1 MYFTFY
7 YACSEVGERERET
20 DRQRVTERETR
31 ERENRT
37 QHRGVNMLTSTKVLK
52 VRTIDMYEPRY
63 EQRYEQIIERGALL
77 GHAHYT
83 VAMRISSLLR
93 KKLKPVNALCLALS
107 LSQLEIYLMISLECS
122 QVPLRGAPTCTFVET
137 LHAGTN

>member
-83 VAMRISSLLR
+83 VAMRISRWQWLAEKEIEASQR
-93 KKLKPVNALCLALS
+93 TVSSTVIVPVRDL
-107 LSQLEIYLMISLECS
+107 
-122 QVPLRGAPTCTFVET
+122 P
-137 LHAGTN
+137 HD